1 MRSKKLMNSSEKIK
15 VIRQLSRKTQTEFGE
30 SLGVSK
36 ATISN
41 LETERVPIPGYIV
54 LLLKLLYNI
63 DPEWLQDDNQSDF
76 EKRFYDKKAEGENNL
91 SPELLEKFNLLQA
104 PYKKLITRAIEEC
117 YQVQTEELGDFTIDM
132 EKKK

>member
-1 MRSKKLMNSSEKIK
+1 MNSSEKIK
-15 VIRQLSRKTQTEFGE
+15 IIRQLSKKTQTEFGE

-63 DPEWLQDDNQSDF
+63 DPDWLQDDNQSDF
-76 EKRFYDKKAEGENNL
+76 EKRFYDKNVKSESDI
-91 SPELLEKFNLLQA
+91 SPDLLKKFNSLKSS
-104 PYKKLITRAIEEC
+104 YKKIITKAIEEC
-117 YQVQTEELGDFTIDM
+117 YLVQNEEGEQIMVEM
-132 EKKK
+132 EKKQ

>member
-1 MRSKKLMNSSEKIK
+1 MNSSEKIK
-15 VIRQLSRKTQTEFGE
+15 IIRQLSKKTQTEFGE

-63 DPEWLQDDNQSDF
+63 DPDWLQDDNQSDF
-76 EKRFYDKKAEGENNL
+76 EKRFYDKNVKSESDI
-91 SPELLEKFNLLQA
+91 SPDLLKKFNSLKNS
-104 PYKKLITRAIEEC
+104 YKKIITKAIEEC
-117 YQVQTEELGDFTIDM
+117 YLVQNEEGEQIMVEM
-132 EKKK
+132 EKKQ

>member
-1 MRSKKLMNSSEKIK
+1 MNSSEKIK
-15 VIRQLSRKTQTEFGE
+15 IIRQLSKKTQTEFGE

-63 DPEWLQDDNQSDF
+63 DPEWLQDDTQSDF
-76 EKRFYDKKAEGENNL
+76 EKRFYDKNVKSKSDI
-91 SPELLEKFNLLQA
+91 SPDLLNKFNSLQY
-104 PYKKLITRAIEEC
+104 PYKQLIAKAIEEC
-117 YQVQTEELGDFTIDM
+117 YVVQTEQGEQIM
-132 EKKK
+132 IEKEKEQ

>member
-15 VIRQLSRKTQTEFGE
+15 VIRQLSKKTQTEFGE

-76 EKRFYDKKAEGENNL
+76 EKRFYDKKVEGEI
-91 SPELLEKFNLLQA
+91 SPELLEKFNLLQT

-117 YQVQTEELGDFTIDM
+117 YQVQTEELGNFTIDI